1 MKHAIAA
8 VFLVSAPTVALGDE
22 YLVKA
27 FGDHCV
33 HGLHK
38 QPAGGPF
45 SVFVFCDDALGSN
58 IGVIATA
65 PGAGPGKIEL
75 DAQKT
80 WKHWDV
86 NKRFWQD
93 PQWATDITS
102 FAWSV
107 DLKSLYVA
115 TGEVYGTGTLYRL
128 NLVTRTVETVLPD
141 AVMRKRIKKGYSTST
156 EIKAIDLAARTL
168 KVEVSYFSPDS
179 DRTSVDTVTVRQ

>member
-1 MKHAIAA
+1 MKYAVAVVLLVAA
-8 VFLVSAPTVALGDE
+8 PAVALGDE

-27 FGDHCV
+27 FGNNCV
-33 HGLHK
+33 HGLHN

-45 SVFVFCDDALGSN
+45 SVFLFCDDALGSN

-65 PGAGPGKIEL
+65 PGAGPGTIEL

-80 WKHWDV
+80 WNHWDV
-86 NKRFWQD
+86 NQRFWQD

-102 FAWSV
+102 FAWSS

-115 TGEVYGTGTLYRL
+115 TGEVYGTGSLYRL
-128 NLVTRTVETVLPD
+128 NLVTRTVETLLPD
-141 AVMRKRIKKGYSTST
+141 AAMRKRIRDGYSTGA
-156 EIKAIDLAARTL
+156 EIKAIDLRARTL

-179 DRTSVDTVTVRQ
+179 ERTRVDTVTIRQ